1 MSEKFHD
8 ELNEMRDE
16 FIEYGEFT
24 ASMLKDAFQAL
35 KDGDTKLADSVLQR
49 KKRLAELSDHFD
61 ERLLTMIVLYQP
73 VAKDL
78 RVIACTL
85 KMNDAFFRIGRYG
98 KDVAM
103 LVPEFAA
110 SGHLGR
116 MLNLP
121 HMADLV
127 FSMVDDTLRAYEQRD
142 VALLATFSER
152 DDCVDDLRYSVFRE
166 GVTYM
171 MENPKNIERCMDY
184 VMVARYLERC
194 GDHCCTMA
202 EKIHYMVTG
211 QRIEIK

>member
-8 ELNEMRDE
+8 ELKGMRDE
-16 FIEYGEFT
+16 FIEYGQFAT
-24 ASMLKDAFQAL
+24 GMLKDAFQAL
-35 KDGDTKLADSVLQR
+35 KEGDTELADSVLQR

-61 ERLLTMIVLYQP
+61 ERLLTLIVLYQP

-98 KDVAM
+98 KDIAM

-127 FSMVDDTLRAYEQRD
+127 FSMVDDALRAYEQKD
-142 VALLATFSER
+142 IAPLATFSAR

-171 MENPKNIERCMDY
+171 MEDPKSIERCMDY

>member
-8 ELNEMRDE
+8 ELKGMRDE
-16 FIEYGEFT
+16 FIEYGEFA

-35 KDGDTKLADSVLQR
+35 KDGDTELADSVLQR

-61 ERLLTMIVLYQP
+61 ERLLTLIVLYQP

-98 KDVAM
+98 KDIAM

-142 VALLATFSER
+142 VALLATFSTR

>member
-8 ELNEMRDE
+8 ELKALRGE
-16 FIEYGEFT
+16 FIEYGEF
-24 ASMLKDAFQAL
+24 AADMLKDAFRAL
-35 KDGDTKLADSVLQR
+35 KDGDTDLAESVLQR
-49 KKRLAELSDHFD
+49 KTHLAELSDHFD
-61 ERLLTMIVLYQP
+61 ERLLTLIALYQP
-73 VAKDL
+73 MAKDL

-85 KMNDAFFRIGRYG
+85 KMNDALFRIGRYG
-98 KDVAM
+98 KDIAM

-121 HMADLV
+121 YMAEMV

-142 VALLATFSER
+142 IAPIATFSER

-202 EKIHYMVTG
+202 EKVHYMVTG
-211 QRIEIK
+211 ERIEIR

>member
-8 ELNEMRDE
+8 ELKALRGE
-16 FIEYGEFT
+16 FIEYGQFS
-24 ASMLKDAFQAL
+24 ADMLKDAFRAL
-35 KDGDTKLADSVLQR
+35 KDGDTDLADAVLQR
-49 KKRLAELSDHFD
+49 KTHLAELSDHFD
-61 ERLLTMIVLYQP
+61 ERLLTLIALYQP
-73 VAKDL
+73 MAKDL

-85 KMNDAFFRIGRYG
+85 KMNDALYRIGRYG
-98 KDVAM
+98 KDIAM

-121 HMADLV
+121 YMAEMV
-127 FSMVDDTLRAYEQRD
+127 FSMVDDTLRAYEQGD
-142 VALLATFSER
+142 IAPLATFSER

-171 MENPKNIERCMDY
+171 MEDPKNIERCMDY

-202 EKIHYMVTG
+202 EKIHYMVMG
-211 QRIEIK
+211 KRIEIR